1 MTQWQ
6 SVKKDRALSSDKKIN
21 PNFIAQKKLSF
32 KQHCKFKK
40 QMQFV

>member
-1 MTQWQ
+1 MAIR
-6 SVKKDRALSSDKKIN
+6 KKDRTALSSDKKIN
-21 PNFIAQKKLSF
+21 PNFIAKKNPSF

>member
-21 PNFIAQKKLSF
+21 PNFIAPQKT
-32 KQHCKFKK
+32 
-40 QMQFV
+40 QF